1 MDADYLE
8 RIKNIKA
15 KKQKNDE
22 MQNSNVSIN
31 KFASSVA
38 GFFLGLAPF
47 ASGANIT
54 DQTPQDNE
62 LKGKTTFVVN
72 TPSSQAEK
80 DDSTYYVDGLESSAD
95 DHSESQIKEDTTST
109 SKQIKHYLH
118 IEEVPSLD
126 AIYNSHRPAGK
137 YIDGVGIVY
146 NQYRINNP
154 TDAEQQLIDNINKN
168 NYSASVADHEKTHAL
183 MADVRDKLY
192 DGTLFMK
199 VSDRAR
205 AEILAELI
213 CFKEGDKK
221 SAKETTEYF
230 KGKHLDG
237 YTRNYNTNWG
247 SIVLAKSAEEIIPE
261 TTYEIFERSGNDW
274 QNVSIDST
282 SYCIWQYASE
292 DGKYKT
298 SVLHKTAGD
307 EPVVSPDILAKSP
320 VEIGVLYNADGSAV
334 LSSDGQ
340 KVHTS
345 YSSWAGDGDKH
356 VLGGIP
362 NTKNKVQ
369 GYSYTKAQ
377 QNYQT
382 YLNELWNS
390 IDGKTS
396 VTKKDFQTFQTF
408 VNELDLSNLD
418 LDMSDKK
425 VQKIRNDYQNIT
437 LEQAQQDLKKRRQTI
452 KDKKIQEIEESI
464 NKDTKTWVEVADP
477 SAQQVVQKEN
487 TQEKASN
494 VSSEKTSKAKKG
506 FAKMFQK
513 KEKSR

>member
-1 MDADYLE
+1 MNVKE
-8 RIKNIKA
+8 RIDAIKKRQSQNKRLLSNAA
-15 KKQKNDE
+15 KITT
-22 MQNSNVSIN
+22 VSLI
-31 KFASSVA
+31 
-38 GFFLGLAPF
+38 LG
-47 ASGANIT
+47 ASGLNTEALA
-54 DQTPQDNE
+54 QERPQKDNDPQKPDTT
-62 LKGKTTFVVN
+62 LIMNSSQLQNADAAQDTATFVW
-72 TPSSQAEK
+72 
-80 DDSTYYVDGLESSAD
+80 DGSELPAD
-95 DHSESQIKEDTTST
+95 DNSV
-109 SKQIKHYLH
+109 KHYLY

-199 VSDRAR
+199 VSDRVR

-213 CFKEGDKK
+213 CFKAGDKK

-237 YTRNYNTNWG
+237 YIRNYDTNWG
-247 SIVLAKSAEEIIPE
+247 SIVLAKSAEEIVPE
-261 TTYEIFERSGNDW
+261 TTYETFERSGGW
-274 QNVSIDST
+274 QEISIDST

-362 NTKNKVQ
+362 NTKNKVR

-377 QNYQT
+377 QNYQA
-382 YLNELWNS
+382 YLNEVWNS

-396 VTKKDFQTFQTF
+396 VTKEDFQDFLTF
-408 VNELDLSNLD
+408 VNGLDLSGM
-418 LDMSDKK
+418 DMSDEKT
-425 VQKIRNDYQNIT
+425 QIIRNDYKDTT
-437 LEQAQQDLKKRRQTI
+437 LEQAQQDLKKRRQELKQDNIENIERSI
-452 KDKKIQEIEESI
+452 KEDAS
-464 NKDTKTWVEVADP
+464 TWVEVADP

-487 TQEKASN
+487 KQENSSN
-494 VSSEKTSKAKKG
+494 ISSEKTSKNKKLNARLFRAKKD
-506 FAKMFQK
+506 QK
-513 KEKSR
+513 TKY

>member
-154 TDAEQQLIDNINKN
+154 TDAEQQLLDDINKN

-199 VSDRAR
+199 VSDRVR

-221 SAKETTEYF
+221 SAEETIEYF
-230 KGKHLDG
+230 KKKHLDG
-237 YTRNYNTNWG
+237 YTRNYDTNWG

-282 SYCIWQYASE
+282 SYCIWPHTSE

-298 SVLHKTAGD
+298 TVLYKTAGD
-307 EPVVSPDILAKSP
+307 KPVVSPDILAKSP

-334 LSSDGQ
+334 LSPDGQ
-340 KVHTS
+340 KVHTF
-345 YSSWAGDGDKH
+345 YSKWYGGEKY

-408 VNELDLSNLD
+408 VNGLDLSNLD

-464 NKDTKTWVEVADP
+464 NKVTTTWVEVADP

>member
-118 IEEVPSLD
+118 IEEFPSLD

>member
-1 MDADYLE
+1 MNVKE
-8 RIKNIKA
+8 RIDAIK
-15 KKQKNDE
+15 KKQS
-22 MQNSNVSIN
+22 QNKRLLSNAAKITTVSLI
-31 KFASSVA
+31 
-38 GFFLGLAPF
+38 LG
-47 ASGANIT
+47 ASGLNTEALA
-54 DQTPQDNE
+54 QERPQKDNDPQKPDTT
-62 LKGKTTFVVN
+62 LIMNSSQLQNADAAQDTATFVW
-72 TPSSQAEK
+72 
-80 DDSTYYVDGLESSAD
+80 DGSELPAD
-95 DHSESQIKEDTTST
+95 DNSV
-109 SKQIKHYLH
+109 KHYLH

-126 AIYNSHRPAGK
+126 AIYNNPRPAGK

-154 TDAEQQLIDNINKN
+154 TDAEQQLLDDINKN

-199 VSDRAR
+199 VSDRVR
-205 AEILAELI
+205 AEMLAELI

-221 SAKETTEYF
+221 SAEETIEYF
-230 KGKHLDG
+230 KKKHLDG
-237 YTRNYNTNWG
+237 YTRNYDTNWG

-282 SYCIWQYASE
+282 SYCIWPHTSE

-298 SVLHKTAGD
+298 TVLYKTAGD
-307 EPVVSPDILAKSP
+307 KPVVSPDILAKSP
-320 VEIGVLYNADGSAV
+320 VEIGILYNADGSAV
-334 LSSDGQ
+334 LSPDGQ
-340 KVHTS
+340 KVHTF
-345 YSSWAGDGDKH
+345 YSKWDGGEKY

-408 VNELDLSNLD
+408 VNGLDLSNLD

-452 KDKKIQEIEESI
+452 KDNKIQEIEESI
-464 NKDTKTWVEVADP
+464 NKDTTTWVEVADP

-487 TQEKASN
+487 KQENSSN
-494 VSSEKTSKAKKG
+494 VSSEKTSKNKKLNARLFRAKKDQ
-506 FAKMFQK
+506 KMTK
-513 KEKSR
+513 

>member
-126 AIYNSHRPAGK
+126 AIYNNPRPAGK

-154 TDAEQQLIDNINKN
+154 TDAEQQLLDDINKN

-199 VSDRAR
+199 VSDRVR
-205 AEILAELI
+205 AEMLAELI

-221 SAKETTEYF
+221 SAEETIEYF
-230 KGKHLDG
+230 KKKHLDG
-237 YTRNYNTNWG
+237 YTRNYDTNWG

-282 SYCIWQYASE
+282 SYCIWPHTSE

-298 SVLHKTAGD
+298 TVLYKTAGD
-307 EPVVSPDILAKSP
+307 KPVVSADILAKSP

-334 LSSDGQ
+334 LSPDGQ
-340 KVHTS
+340 KVHTF
-345 YSSWAGDGDKH
+345 YSSWAGGEKY

-369 GYSYTKAQ
+369 GYSYAKAQ

-396 VTKKDFQTFQTF
+396 VTKKDFQDFLTF
-408 VNELDLSNLD
+408 VNGLDLSRM
-418 LDMSDKK
+418 DMSDEKT
-425 VQKIRNDYQNIT
+425 QTIRNDYQDIT
-437 LEQAQQDLKKRRQTI
+437 LEQAQQDLKQRRQKI
-452 KDKKIQEIEESI
+452 KDEKIQEMEETI
-464 NKDTKTWVEVADP
+464 NKDTTTWVGVADP

>member
-118 IEEVPSLD
+118 IEEFPSLD

-247 SIVLAKSAEEIIPE
+247 SIVLAKSVEEIIPE

-408 VNELDLSNLD
+408 VNGLDLSNLD

-425 VQKIRNDYQNIT
+425 AQKIRN
-437 LEQAQQDLKKRRQTI
+437 A
-452 KDKKIQEIEESI
+452 
-464 NKDTKTWVEVADP
+464 
-477 SAQQVVQKEN
+477 
-487 TQEKASN
+487 
-494 VSSEKTSKAKKG
+494 
-506 FAKMFQK
+506 
-513 KEKSR
+513 

>member
-15 KKQKNDE
+15 KKKLLE
-22 MQNSNVSIN
+22 LTMAGAVSI
-31 KFASSVA
+31 
-38 GFFLGLAPF
+38 LPF
-47 ASGANIT
+47 HNVDAK

-154 TDAEQQLIDNINKN
+154 TDAEQQLLDNINKN

-199 VSDRAR
+199 VSDRVR

-221 SAKETTEYF
+221 SAEETIEYF
-230 KGKHLDG
+230 KKKHLDG
-237 YTRNYNTNWG
+237 YTRNYDTNWG

-282 SYCIWQYASE
+282 SYCIWPHTSE

-298 SVLHKTAGD
+298 TVLYKTAGD
-307 EPVVSPDILAKSP
+307 KPVVSPDILAKSP

-334 LSSDGQ
+334 LSPDGQ
-340 KVHTS
+340 KVHTF
-345 YSSWAGDGDKH
+345 YSKWYGGEKY

-396 VTKKDFQTFQTF
+396 VTKEDFQDFLTF
-408 VNELDLSNLD
+408 VNGLDLSGM
-418 LDMSDKK
+418 DMSDEKT
-425 VQKIRNDYQNIT
+425 QIIRNDYKDTT
-437 LEQAQQDLKKRRQTI
+437 LEQAQQDLKKRRQELKQDNIENIEKSI
-452 KDKKIQEIEESI
+452 KEDAS
-464 NKDTKTWVEVADP
+464 TWVEVAYP

-494 VSSEKTSKAKKG
+494 VSSEKTSKNKKLNARLFRAKKD
-506 FAKMFQK
+506 QK
-513 KEKSR
+513 TKY